1 MTQTDLFD
9 ARTAWYQIQ
18 TRAHDLAE
26 LVAQTPTPVRGQV
39 DRYLA
44 DRLAVVANY
53 IDRILRPLEVA
64 DDADADA
71 T

>member
-18 TRAHDLAE
+18 AQAHTLAE
-26 LVAQTPTPVRGQV
+26 LVAQTPTPKRGQV

-44 DRLAVVANY
+44 DRLVVVANY
-53 IDRILRPLEVA
+53 IDRILKPLEVA
-64 DDADADA
+64 DDADA

>member
-53 IDRILRPLEVA
+53 IDRLLKPLEVA
-64 DDADADA
+64 DDANADA